1 MIAAVLSLGTMTAFA
16 QEENAVEEAGTA
28 VEETAT
34 EATEAVEETATEATD
49 AVEETATEATD
60 AVEETADEA
69 TDTVE
74 ATQGDFA
81 EVAAEELPESV
92 TSAVSK
98 NYPTASIDKAYVN
111 EANQYKLEVSL
122 EDGTAG
128 TLYADENGNWIE
140 M

>member
-1 MIAAVLSLGTMTAFA
+1 MFAAVLSLGTMTAFA
-16 QEENAVEEAGTA
+16 QEETA
-28 VEETAT
+28 VEEP
-34 EATEAVEETATEATD
+34 ATD
-49 AVEETATEATD
+49 ATEVATEEADD
-60 AVEETADEA
+60 AARVAEDGQMDEA
-69 TDTVE
+69 EVIADTTE
-74 ATQGDFA
+74 ADQNEFS
-81 EVAAEELPESV
+81 EVGSEELPESV
-92 TSAVSK
+92 TAAVSK

>member
-16 QEENAVEEAGTA
+16 QEETAVEEATNA

-34 EATEAVEETATEATD
+34 EATEAVEETATEATES
-49 AVEETATEATD
+49 VEETATEAT
-60 AVEETADEA
+60 
-69 TDTVE
+69 
-74 ATQGDFA
+74 ATQEDFS

-92 TSAVSK
+92 TAAVSK

>member
-1 MIAAVLSLGTMTAFA
+1 MKNLMIAAVLSLGTMTAFA
-16 QEENAVEEAGTA
+16 QEENVAEEAATA

-34 EATEAVEETATEATD
+34 DATEAAEETAAEA
-49 AVEETATEATD
+49 V
-60 AVEETADEA
+60 
-69 TDTVE
+69 
-74 ATQGDFA
+74 ATQDDFS

-92 TSAVSK
+92 TAAVSK

>member
-1 MIAAVLSLGTMTAFA
+1 MKNLMFAAVLSLGTMTAFA
-16 QEENAVEEAGTA
+16 QEETA

-34 EATEAVEETATEATD
+34 DATEMANES
-49 AVEETATEATD
+49 
-60 AVEETADEA
+60 ADEA
-69 TDTVE
+69 PQAADK
-74 ATQGDFA
+74 ATQSAEEAAQSADAATQAVAGQDDFS
-81 EVAAEELPESV
+81 EVASEELPESV
-92 TSAVSK
+92 TEAVSK

-111 EANQYKLEVSL
+111 ESNQYKLEVSL

>member
-1 MIAAVLSLGTMTAFA
+1 MFAAVLSLGTMTAFA
-16 QEENAVEEAGTA
+16 QEETA

-34 EATEAVEETATEATD
+34 DATEVAAES
-49 AVEETATEATD
+49 
-60 AVEETADEA
+60 ADEA
-69 TDTVE
+69 TQAVDDTAQAADD
-74 ATQGDFA
+74 ATASQDDFS
-81 EVAAEELPESV
+81 ELMSDELPESV
-92 TSAVSK
+92 VAAVSK